1 MVLFRK
7 LCDDII
13 SNYPI
18 EMLYS
23 TNVEKKT
30 KHIQIF
36 KQLFLEKFKN

>member
-18 EMLYS
+18 EMFYS
-23 TNVEKKT
+23 TNVEKKK
-30 KHIQIF
+30 KHLQIF
-36 KQLFLEKFKN
+36 KQLFFEKFKL